1 MNYDRDSERHLDESM
16 ASLIKGMLAR
26 GDKQSDIAAF
36 FLINGGRV
44 SEINTKQ
51 RFQNVPS
58 AVVDDLPPPA
68 DQSPSPFEMWRMGRE
83 LWRVRVALE
92 SARDSVLE
100 AEAAVHKAE
109 QRMTWKK

>member
-1 MNYDRDSERHLDESM
+1 MSDPDRLDDDM
-16 ASLIKGMLAR
+16 AAFIKAMLAR

-36 FLINGGRV
+36 FRINGGRI
-44 SEINTKQ
+44 SEINTGQ
-51 RFQNVPS
+51 RFQSVAP
-58 AVVDDLPPPA
+58 AAAADLPPPA

-109 QRMTWKK
+109 QRVTWKK